1 MNLRDFKKEVE
12 YFIGEFVDDCT
23 LFIAINPHKS
33 TDKMIDVQNA
43 AIDLYNDMKDKANA
57 KVEKK
62 DRKTWFAGL
71 RKEMYEKLDALYE
84 QLSAIVSEKD
94 GEE

>member
-62 DRKTWFAGL
+62 DRKNWFAGL

-84 QLSAIVSEKD
+84 QLSAIVYEKD

>member
-62 DRKTWFAGL
+62 DRKNWFAGL

-84 QLSAIVSEKD
+84 QLSAIVSEKE

>member
-62 DRKTWFAGL
+62 DRKNWFAGL

-84 QLSAIVSEKD
+84 QLSAIVSERD

>member
-23 LFIAINPHKS
+23 LFIAISPDKS
-33 TDKMIDVQNA
+33 TDKMVDVQDA

-62 DRKTWFAGL
+62 DRKNWFAGL

-94 GEE
+94 VEE

>member
-62 DRKTWFAGL
+62 DRKNWFAGL
-71 RKEMYEKLDALYE
+71 RNEMYEKLDALYE

>member
-62 DRKTWFAGL
+62 DRKNWFAGL

-84 QLSAIVSEKD
+84 QLSAIGSEKD

>member
-33 TDKMIDVQNA
+33 TDKMVDVQNA
-43 AIDLYNDMKDKANA
+43 AIDLYNYMKDKANA

-62 DRKTWFAGL
+62 DRKNWFAGL

-84 QLSAIVSEKD
+84 QLSAIVSERD

>member
-23 LFIAINPHKS
+23 LFIAINPDKS
-33 TDKMIDVQNA
+33 TDKMVDVQNA

-62 DRKTWFAGL
+62 DRKNWFAGL
-71 RKEMYEKLDALYE
+71 RKDMYEKLDALYE

>member
-57 KVEKK
+57 KVERK
-62 DRKTWFAGL
+62 DRKNWFAGL

>member
-23 LFIAINPHKS
+23 LFIAINPHKT
-33 TDKMIDVQNA
+33 TDKMVDVQNA

-62 DRKTWFAGL
+62 DRKNWFAGL

-84 QLSAIVSEKD
+84 QLSAIVSERD

>member
-43 AIDLYNDMKDKANA
+43 AIGLYNDMKDKANA

-62 DRKTWFAGL
+62 DRKNWFAGL

>member
-1 MNLRDFKKEVE
+1 MNLRVFKKDIE
-12 YFIGEFVDDCT
+12 YFVGEFIDDCS
-23 LFIAINPHKS
+23 LFVAINPHKS

-62 DRKTWFAGL
+62 DRKNWFAGL

>member
-33 TDKMIDVQNA
+33 TDKMVDVQNA

-62 DRKTWFAGL
+62 DRKNWFAGL

-94 GEE
+94 DEE

>member
-23 LFIAINPHKS
+23 LFIAINPDNS
-33 TDKMIDVQNA
+33 TDKMVDVQNA

-62 DRKTWFAGL
+62 DRKNWFAGL

>member
-62 DRKTWFAGL
+62 DRKNWFAGL

>member
-1 MNLRDFKKEVE
+1 MNLRDFKKEGE

-33 TDKMIDVQNA
+33 TDKMVDVQNA

-62 DRKTWFAGL
+62 DRKNWFAGL

-84 QLSAIVSEKD
+84 QLSAIVSERD

>member
-62 DRKTWFAGL
+62 DRKNWFAGL

-84 QLSAIVSEKD
+84 QISAIVSEKD

>member
-62 DRKTWFAGL
+62 DRKNWFAGL

-94 GEE
+94 GE

>member
-62 DRKTWFAGL
+62 DRKNWFAGL

-94 GEE
+94 GDE

>member
-33 TDKMIDVQNA
+33 TDKMVDVQNA

-62 DRKTWFAGL
+62 DRKNWFAGL

-84 QLSAIVSEKD
+84 QLSAIVSERD

>member
-43 AIDLYNDMKDKANA
+43 AIDLYNDIKDKANA

-62 DRKTWFAGL
+62 DRKNWFAGL